1 MVTTKKI
8 SFANFNATFGTKNE
22 PLLRWLD
29 SYFIPALQAD
39 FERQLN
45 QGKTKF
51 FFKDVKTEK
60 MSDGEI
66 VISGMIIKDTIL
78 DVYTKYEE
86 KEDILRETSE
96 QYQSSPYSIFVI
108 LLRNHRMFLVKNQS
122 GSPDLRSFAST
133 ISEVIKAYRK
143 EYNDKIKDTI
153 EDEDI
158 RKKSFLPHCILSI
171 KGIKS
176 QEGLMEAFSNVDK
189 VKNIT
194 FKLKKRNRDLGSLG
208 DLADTLEGQIL
219 DKTGTASVQIKTSS
233 VKSVEK
239 AVEIISEANDIF
251 EVEANVEYAPEEID
265 EDGKYVKRSGKIKDD
280 EMSEATSILVEGSLR
295 SAITQIYNKC
305 KEKAFLFIRT
315 PNEEEYKEYVSKKEE

>member
-1 MVTTKKI
+1 MIDTKKI

-22 PLLRWLD
+22 PLLKWLD
-29 SYFIPALQAD
+29 SFFVPALQSS
-39 FERQLN
+39 FERKIN
-45 QGKTKF
+45 QGKTRF
-51 FFKDVKTEK
+51 FFKDVKTER
-60 MSDGEI
+60 MSDGEF
-66 VISGMIIKDTIL
+66 VVSGMIIKDTIL
-78 DVYTKYEE
+78 DVFTKYEE

-96 QYQSSPYSIFVI
+96 SHQSSPYSIFVI

-122 GSPDLRSFAST
+122 GSPDLRGFAST
-133 ISEVIKAYRK
+133 ISEILKAYRK
-143 EYNDKIKDTI
+143 EYNDKIKETI
-153 EDEDI
+153 EDEEL

-176 QEGLMEAFSNVDK
+176 QEGLMEAFSKVEK

-194 FKLKKRNRDLGSLG
+194 FKLKKRNKDLGSLG

-233 VKSVEK
+233 VESVEK
-239 AVEIISEANDIF
+239 AVEIINEANDIF
-251 EVEANVEYAPEEID
+251 EVEASVEYTPEEID
-265 EDGKYVKRSGKIKDD
+265 EDGKYVKRTGKIKDN
-280 EMSEATSILVEGSLR
+280 EMSEATSILVNGSLR
-295 SAITQIYNKC
+295 NAITQIYNKC